1 MLDHLRRLVAVAVS
15 AGAMTLLFSG
25 LPLGA
30 QEPKVPPSETK
41 TKPAPAKRS
50 FDSARR
56 VPAYFGQLG
65 LTDEQRE
72 SIYKIQGTHFPK
84 IDSLEKQIAA
94 IRAQNLTECEA
105 LLTASQK
112 TLLEQKREAG
122 GRSAANKTARP

>member
-1 MLDHLRRLVAVAVS
+1 MLDHLRRLVAVAVI

-72 SIYKIQGTHFPK
+72 IHLQDPRYAFPEDRFAGK
-84 IDSLEKQIAA
+84 ADRSDPSPESHGVRSLFDRLAEDV
-94 IRAQNLTECEA
+94 T
-105 LLTASQK
+105 
-112 TLLEQKREAG
+112 
-122 GRSAANKTARP
+122 